1 MHNDGVLINVSVP
14 RLLEPPAQSFFL
26 FGPRGTGK
34 STWLKTALPSAVRID
49 LLDESL
55 FQELLVQPGLLAQML
70 QKMPPGAWV
79 VIDEVQRLPNLL
91 NEVHRAIEERRLKFA
106 LSGSS
111 TRKLKRAGVNLLGGR
126 AERLTMYPFV
136 PQELKEHFGLEDAL
150 RWGTLPIVLASPN
163 PEKALAA
170 YTQLYVREE
179 IQAEAL
185 VRNLSAFARFLP
197 VAALFH
203 AQVLNISSL
212 ARDAAVQRNTVNDYI
227 QILEDTLLA
236 WRLPAFE
243 ARLRVRERRHPKLYW
258 VDAGLV
264 RALKRQLGD
273 VAEEERGPLFEGL
286 VAMML
291 REHLERVGDIDA
303 LSYWASAHV
312 EVDFILR
319 RRKTLVAI
327 EVKAATRL
335 RDAELTG
342 LRAVAEL
349 KEVRRRVFVYRGT
362 RSFRTDDGI
371 EVMSF
376 GDFSRELASGAL
388 MSTR

>member
-1 MHNDGVLINVSVP
+1 
-14 RLLEPPAQSFFL
+14 
-26 FGPRGTGK
+26 
-34 STWLKTALPSAVRID
+34 
-49 LLDESL
+49 
-55 FQELLVQPGLLAQML
+55 ML
-70 QKMPPGAWV
+70 QKVSPGAWV
-79 VIDEVQRLPNLL
+79 VIDEVQCLPNLL
-91 NEVHRAIEERRLKFA
+91 NEVHRAIEEHRLKFA

-111 TRKLKRAGVNLLGGR
+111 KRKLKRAGVNLLGGR
-126 AERLTMYPFV
+126 AGRLTMYPFV
-136 PQELKEHFGLEDAL
+136 PQELEGRFELEEAL
-150 RWGTLPIVLASPN
+150 RWGTLPVVLASPS

-170 YTQLYVREE
+170 YAQLYLREE
-179 IQAEAL
+179 IQVEAL
-185 VRNLSAFARFLP
+185 VRNLPAFARFLP

-212 ARDAAVQRNTVNDYI
+212 ARDAGVQRNTVNDYL

-236 WRLPAFE
+236 WRLPALE

-264 RALKRQLGD
+264 RALKKQLGE
-273 VAEEERGPLFEGL
+273 VAEEERGALFEGL
-286 VAMML
+286 IAMML
-291 REHLERVGDIDA
+291 REHVERVGDFDE
-303 LSYWASAHV
+303 LTYWASAHV

-335 RDAELTG
+335 REAELAG

-349 KEVRRRVFVYRGT
+349 KEVRRRVFVYRGA

-376 GDFSRELASGAL
+376 DEFKQELGTGAL
-388 MSTR
+388 ALGG